1 MKTINQFIFLIV
13 MLCLFGCKQDKTA
26 IEKVVNSF
34 YNHQIT
40 DYKMADKNLL
50 SSELIELIK
59 QAEKI
64 ELSSKERIK
73 HSEFPTDKPVMIE
86 GDIFTSVYEGQ
97 TGFEILEIKIKDNKA
112 TVLIELKNNLK
123 KIPWQDEMQLIDQNG
138 WKIDNVIF
146 KNIHPDI
153 GSTQALLKG
162 FIDGYNNT
170 N

>member
-13 MLCLFGCKQDKTA
+13 MFCLFGCKQDKTA

-34 YNHQIT
+34 FSHQNT
-40 DYKMADKNLL
+40 NYKIVDKSLL
-50 SSELIELIK
+50 SKELVFLINK
-59 QAEKI
+59 ATKI
-64 ELSSKERIK
+64 EELDMKWLK
-73 HSEFPTDKPVMIE
+73 NCEFPSEKPVLLE

-97 TGFEILEIKIKDNKA
+97 TGFKILDIKIKDNKA